1 MVYLKMLPPE
11 EQEKELFRLYK
22 KVFSTQ
28 EGKIVLTSILEDLR
42 FFTHPISERE
52 EALRS
57 YATHL
62 LDYIVDGDTYD
73 FVNAIIGIQN
83 SSATDVS
90 DEDKEL

>member
-22 KVFSTQ
+22 KVFSSQ
-28 EGKIVLTSILEDLR
+28 EGRIVLTSILEDLR
-42 FFTHPISERE
+42 FFNPPTNDRE

-62 LDYIVDGDTYD
+62 LDIVVSGDTFD
-73 FVNAIIGIQN
+73 MVNAMLNIN
-83 SSATDVS
+83 ESSAT
-90 DEDKEL
+90 E